1 MVYVIF
7 SFKIIKITCEIKTGF
22 TALDNIIAYLVAF
35 EEEIFKRLDSF
46 TINTSDIT
54 IIGGISTI
62 SNGTREN
69 LFRSLLLP
77 LLAIILPLLVVQ
89 EMKSTP

>member
-22 TALDNIIAYLVAF
+22 STLYDIIAYLVAF

-54 IIGGISTI
+54 IIS
-62 SNGTREN
+62 GTRDEKHA
-69 LFRSLLLP
+69 LD
-77 LLAIILPLLVVQ
+77 IY
-89 EMKSTP
+89 